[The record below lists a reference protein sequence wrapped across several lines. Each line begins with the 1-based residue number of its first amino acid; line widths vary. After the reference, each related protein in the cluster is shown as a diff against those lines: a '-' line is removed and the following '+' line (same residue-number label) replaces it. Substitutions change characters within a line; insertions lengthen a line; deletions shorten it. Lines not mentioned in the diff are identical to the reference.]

1 MRRVLTILIAAV
13 AALSASAQK
22 VVTVNTSAD
31 EIVHLW
37 NNSTAKYS
45 NQMEKDELIKGRHK
59 VYNTSS
65 TELYIFTPAKEKAT
79 GYTVVIYPGGGYK
92 YLSFPITFPEWLRDN
107 GITAVVVKYRLPN
120 YGHYQAMLED
130 AIGAIDYM
138 RNNTEKY
145 NIDPHK
151 IGVCGNSAGGH
162 LAAWVSNIMEDGS
175 KPHFS
180 ILIYGAMT
188 RNEYHNSYNANKIM
202 FGHNV
207 TPAQVDTAST
217 QDLVGP
223 TTPPALMLLSDDDDI
238 VRPIASTSYY
248 KALKHHGVPASMH
261 IYPSGGHGWSG
272 RMKWEYRQQWLD
284 AVRDWILNL
293 DENTKRE

>member
-138 RNNTEKY
+138 RNNAEKY

>member
-138 RNNTEKY
+138 RANAEKY

-223 TTPPALMLLSDDDDI
+223 TTPPAFMLLSDDDDI

>member
-79 GYTVVIYPGGGYK
+79 GYTVVIYPGGGYT

-130 AIGAIDYM
+130 ATGAIDYM
-138 RNNTEKY
+138 RANAEKY

>member
-107 GITAVVVKYRLPN
+107 GITAVVVKYRLTN

-138 RNNTEKY
+138 RNNAEKY

>member
-138 RNNTEKY
+138 RNNAEKY

-284 AVRDWILNL
+284 AIRDWILNL

>member
-138 RNNTEKY
+138 RANAEKY

>member
-138 RNNTEKY
+138 RNNAEKY

-188 RNEYHNSYNANKIM
+188 RNEYPNSYNANKIM

-223 TTPPALMLLSDDDDI
+223 TTPPALLLLSDDDDI

>member
-1 MRRVLTILIAAV
+1 MKKLIILFV
-13 AALSASAQK
+13 AAIALQSVSAQK

-45 NQMEKDELIKGRHK
+45 NNMEKDELIKGRSK

-65 TELYIFTPAKEKAT
+65 TELYIFTPEKEKST
-79 GYTVVIYPGGGYK
+79 GYTVVIYPGGGYR
-92 YLSFPITFPEWLRDN
+92 YLSFPITFPEWLREN

-120 YGHYQAMLED
+120 YGHSDAMLED

-138 RNNTEKY
+138 RNNAEKY
-145 NIDPHK
+145 NIDPQK

-175 KPHFS
+175 KPHFT

-223 TTPPALMLLSDDDDI
+223 TTPPAIMFLSDDDTT
-238 VRPIASTSYY
+238 VLPVASTSYY
-248 KALKHHGVPASMH
+248 KALKRYGIPASMH

-272 RMKWEYRQQWLD
+272 RMKWEYRQQWLS
-284 AVRDWILNL
+284 ALKDWFLILQ
-293 DENTKRE
+293 ENDKNR